1 MTKVKTHKRT
11 LATSD
16 IFDRIVLYEDGILS
30 PEETVGLFQDLVDTG
45 LIRGLQGHYQRRCK
59 ALMEAGLVSLSAG
72 D

>member
-1 MTKVKTHKRT
+1 MTKVKSHKRT

-16 IFDRIVLYEDGILS
+16 IFDRIVLYEDGVLS

-45 LIRGLQGHYQRRCK
+45 LISGLQGHYQRRCK
-59 ALMEAGLVSLSAG
+59 TLMEAGLVSLPTG